1 MEMVNIK
8 INNMPLSV
16 PKGISILEAARMAGI
31 EIPTLCYLKKIN
43 EIGACRICMVE
54 VKGARSLV
62 TACVY
67 PVNEG
72 MEIFTNTERVR
83 KSRKTTLEL
92 ILSTHDRKCLSCVR
106 SGTCELQQ
114 LCKEFG
120 VDDEGRFDGANPV
133 HEYDDSAI
141 HMIRD
146 NGKCILCRR
155 CVAACQAQ
163 HISVIGANAR
173 GFDTHIGS
181 AFERPLDSVACVS
194 CGQCIVNC
202 PTGAIYEKD
211 DTAKVLEAINNPEK
225 FVVVHTAPSIR
236 VTLGECFGMHI
247 GTNVQGKMVA
257 ALRRLG
263 FDKVFD
269 TDFGADLT
277 IVEEANEFL
286 GRVQNG
292 GVLPMITSCSPGWIK
307 YCEHYYPD
315 MLDHLSSCKS
325 PQQMSGAVIKTWYAE
340 KMGIDPKDIV
350 VVGIMPCTAKKFET
364 KRENQSAS
372 GYPDVDYSLTTR
384 ELGRMIESAGIYF
397 KHLPDEEFDNPL
409 GDSTGAAVI
418 FGATGGVMEAAL
430 RTAVEKLSG
439 EELKSLD
446 FTEVRGT
453 EGIKEASYTVN
464 GMEIKVCVVSGLANA
479 NTIMEKVKNGTA
491 DYHFI
496 EIMGCPGG
504 CVNGGGQPIQHAVVR
519 NFVDLRARRAAA
531 LYEAD
536 KDMPLRKSHES
547 EAVKRLYAEFLGEPG
562 SHKAHEVLHTSYV
575 ARPYMTQVTKSTMI
589 GELLQIDENIAPIL
603 LNIGMHCLGCPSS
616 QMETIE
622 EAAMVHGIEP
632 DALVKEINDFLA
644 KDLA

>member
-16 PKGISILEAARMAGI
+16 PKGISILEAARTAGI

-92 ILSTHDRKCLSCVR
+92 ILSTHDRKCLSCIR

-181 AFERPLDSVACVS
+181 AFEKPLDSVACVS

-384 ELGRMIESAGIYF
+384 ELGRMIDSAGIFF

-453 EGIKEASYTVN
+453 DGIKEASYTVN

-575 ARPYMTQVTKSTMI
+575 ARPKYK
-589 GELLQIDENIAPIL
+589 
-603 LNIGMHCLGCPSS
+603 
-616 QMETIE
+616 
-622 EAAMVHGIEP
+622 
-632 DALVKEINDFLA
+632 
-644 KDLA
+644 